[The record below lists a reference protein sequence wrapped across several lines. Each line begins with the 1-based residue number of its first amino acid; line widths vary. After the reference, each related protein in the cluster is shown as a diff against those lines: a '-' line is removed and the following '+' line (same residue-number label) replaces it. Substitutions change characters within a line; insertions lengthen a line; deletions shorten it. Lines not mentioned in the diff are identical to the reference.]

1 MVVDVMMN
9 EMEHKEKAIKEI
21 DLVRKTGT
29 MGIQKDDM
37 KTVDMLNM
45 QVHPTGVGFF
55 RGISGKK

>member
-9 EMEHKEKAIKEI
+9 EMEHKEKAIKKI

-29 MGIQKDDM
+29 RGIQEDDM
-37 KTVDMLNM
+37 KILDIWDM

-55 RGISGKK
+55 RSISGKK